1 MADII
6 MTGYIGAVTIAGV
19 AAEYRDELIKK
30 LPHGLVDRAAEYMEA
45 LEGSLSECS
54 PDTSFVKE
62 DDIVLP
68 VGEGGI
74 FRALSGI
81 SSITKKGF
89 VVNLRDINITQETV
103 EICEIYDVN
112 PYKLYSPGCCLYVS
126 SQGMSLLRAL
136 RDKGYT
142 ADIIGYTTSD
152 NDKKVVN
159 GDETRYLE
167 TRFEDEIKKI
177 KRQL

>member
-30 LPHGLVDRAAEYMEA
+30 LPRGLVDRAAGYMEA

-68 VGEGGI
+68 VGEG
-74 FRALSGI
+74 
-81 SSITKKGF
+81 
-89 VVNLRDINITQETV
+89 E
-103 EICEIYDVN
+103 
-112 PYKLYSPGCCLYVS
+112 YSEPFS
-126 SQGMSLLRAL
+126 A
-136 RDKGYT
+136 
-142 ADIIGYTTSD
+142 
-152 NDKKVVN
+152 
-159 GDETRYLE
+159 
-167 TRFEDEIKKI
+167 
-177 KRQL
+177 